1 MKRLPAGQHF
11 LQETADASFIFSAVL
26 MMSGSFLAGC
36 ASTPNEPTLTLVTQ
50 KSPEQFTACV
60 MPKLQDN
67 ALSPSLSQTQRH
79 YRIVVSSSVAADNV
93 IEAYKASN
101 GGKVFVYERSLMSSG
116 FGRAAQDCV

>member
-1 MKRLPAGQHF
+1 MRRLF
-11 LQETADASFIFSAVL
+11 FFAVL
-26 MMSGSFLAGC
+26 MMSGSLLAGC
-36 ASTPNEPTLTLVTQ
+36 ASAPNEPTLTLVTQ

-101 GGKVFVYERSLMSSG
+101 GGKVFVYERSLLSSG
-116 FGRAAQDCV
+116 FGRAAKDCV